1 MSEEVKTPIKIS
13 LEPGTKYAWCTCSHS
28 EKQPFCDGSHRKH
41 NATPSMVFEV
51 EEKKD
56 AWFQTTVE
64 QIIHTYNTAWK
75 GSTFWN

>member
-1 MSEEVKTPIKIS
+1 MSEKLKTPIKFS
-13 LEPGTKYAWCTCSHS
+13 LEPDTKYAWCTCSHS

-56 AWFQTTVE
+56 AWLCTCKKTKNAP
-64 QIIHTYNTAWK
+64 YCD
-75 GSTFWN
+75 GSHNN